1 MPRTIYFHKM
11 LRGVVINILLLFTLS
26 NDVIF
31 NSGYISGRQL
41 GNGQQWNYKAG
52 VCKPGL
58 V

>member
-1 MPRTIYFHKM
+1 MPQTIYFHKM
-11 LRGVVINILLLFTLS
+11 LRNVVINILLLFTLS

-31 NSGYISGRQL
+31 NSVSISGRQL
-41 GNGQQWNYKAG
+41 GNCQQSNYKAG